1 MISLRLRLSLVL
13 IGSILAVVFLATV
26 AVLHVIEPRYVDA
39 AVVPIVNQLEG
50 LARLA
55 EADPDMARLA
65 GVEIATAP
73 FRLHEDAEAIK
84 FLRPVAEQILPLRE
98 IVISRGSDAAY
109 LIASMSLSDGHW
121 MIAQVPDFSAPEDRF
136 VLLGMWIGLIT
147 LGTAGMALYV
157 ASGISRPLAVVERA
171 MQRIGPDGVIPHVP
185 ESGPPEI
192 RHMARTL
199 NQLSQRLRKSMESR
213 MRLVAA
219 AGHDLR
225 TPLTRMRL
233 RAEFI
238 ADPEEQAKWLSDLE
252 EMDVIADSAIR
263 LVREEVGPHARET
276 IDLRGPLGDV
286 MAELEEGAVLTA
298 IPSRPVIVQAE
309 LIGLK
314 RALRNLISN
323 AVLHGGGASVYL
335 QIDCQS
341 ARIVIRD
348 NGPGI
353 PDELLER
360 VFEPF
365 FRVDMA
371 RRKSVPG
378 AGLGLAI
385 AKEIIERFDGTISIR
400 NLKPAGLEQTIILP
414 RTAGRLRKAARR

>member
-147 LGTAGMALYV
+147 LGTAGIWRFMLRRGYRGLWRWLNAPCSGSAPMA
-157 ASGISRPLAVVERA
+157 S
-171 MQRIGPDGVIPHVP
+171 
-185 ESGPPEI
+185 
-192 RHMARTL
+192 
-199 NQLSQRLRKSMESR
+199 SR
-213 MRLVAA
+213 MC
-219 AGHDLR
+219 
-225 TPLTRMRL
+225 
-233 RAEFI
+233 
-238 ADPEEQAKWLSDLE
+238 
-252 EMDVIADSAIR
+252 
-263 LVREEVGPHARET
+263 
-276 IDLRGPLGDV
+276 
-286 MAELEEGAVLTA
+286 
-298 IPSRPVIVQAE
+298 PSLAP
-309 LIGLK
+309 
-314 RALRNLISN
+314 
-323 AVLHGGGASVYL
+323 
-335 QIDCQS
+335 
-341 ARIVIRD
+341 
-348 NGPGI
+348 P
-353 PDELLER
+353 
-360 VFEPF
+360 
-365 FRVDMA
+365 
-371 RRKSVPG
+371 KSVTW
-378 AGLGLAI
+378 
-385 AKEIIERFDGTISIR
+385 R
-400 NLKPAGLEQTIILP
+400 
-414 RTAGRLRKAARR
+414 AR